1 MTKLE
6 ILNLLNEVFVDKSI
20 YINPHNKFSMIDIVG
35 AGLSF
40 FTYSEDSSKSCIW
53 YCSFTLIR
61 ENREIMIPDKLA
73 KYFIEEFFEMS
84 KVVVEVSIELDN
96 VRKRLLEMN
105 SSDSI
110 RDMKLKNILND

>member
-20 YINPHNKFSMIDIVG
+20 YINPHNKFSVIDIVG

-61 ENREIMIPDKLA
+61 ENKEIMIPDKLA

-84 KVVVEVSIELDN
+84 KVVSEISKDIDS
-96 VRKRLLEMN
+96 VRKRLNGMN
-105 SSDSI
+105 CDNYI
-110 RDMKLKNILND
+110 RDIKLKKILND